1 MKRVLFAISVAAIAS
16 VFACTTSNATP
27 IAPIPAATVSDNIVQ
42 AYYYHHRYYP
52 YRHHYYAHR
61 YYGHRYYRY

>member
-42 AYYYHHRYYP
+42 AY
-52 YRHHYYAHR
+52 
-61 YYGHRYYRY
+61 